1 MSATGHATIVL
12 DERGV
17 KVQRE
22 TNNTSFC
29 FDYGIPILP
38 RINTTLQW
46 PLCVALVF
54 LQMSLKGTFCSG
66 LMLEKL
72 PWKVLYRQSR

>member
-1 MSATGHATIVL
+1 MCVDSCRDNSMSAKGHATIVL

-29 FDYGIPILP
+29 FDYGMPI
-38 RINTTLQW
+38 
-46 PLCVALVF
+46 
-54 LQMSLKGTFCSG
+54 
-66 LMLEKL
+66 
-72 PWKVLYRQSR
+72 